1 VTERIPDATVHRLP
15 LYLQCLE
22 GLPSSRSR
30 ISSDELG
37 VRAGVNAAV
46 VRKDLSRLGCLGVRG
61 VGYGVADLQI
71 EIRRRLGLTGELP
84 MVIVGIGNLGTA
96 LASFSGF
103 GAQGFRVVGLFDAD
117 PAKVGTRVDR
127 HTVEPMADLVE
138 AARERRAAIGVI
150 CTPAPVAQETA
161 DLLAE
166 AGVSSIL
173 NFAPIVIRAPDHVE
187 VRRVDFSN
195 ELRVLGYHIHRRR
208 NGGA

>member
-1 VTERIPDATVHRLP
+1 MRSIPDATVQRLP

-22 GLPSSRSR
+22 ALPATRHR

-37 VRAGVNAAV
+37 VRAGVSAAI

-61 VGYGVADLQI
+61 VGYSVPDLQT
-71 EIRRRLGLTGELP
+71 EIRRRLGLTSELP

-96 LASFSGF
+96 LASFEGF
-103 GAQGFRVVGLFDAD
+103 GAQGFRVVGLFDVD
-117 PAKVGTRVDR
+117 PAKVGTRVDL
-127 HTVEPMADLVE
+127 HAVEPIGDLV
-138 AARERRAAIGVI
+138 AAIRERGALIGVI

-161 DLLAE
+161 ELLAG
-166 AGVSSIL
+166 AGVVSIL
-173 NFAPIVIRAPDHVE
+173 NFAPTVIRVPDDVE

-208 NGGA
+208 SDEG